1 MMEAD
6 PPTIHWQSSGTEV
19 PPPGLDITLAQ
30 LYELSDH
37 LAASYSD
44 EQIIAAAKAT
54 WTSWVYGH
62 YILGVQRVYTP
73 DPTTGS
79 MVLDHI
85 LFTFTCKF
93 DPGRCKTQTRKRKAT
108 NQGTSNLKKG
118 IERCE
123 KRRQVLSIP
132 LATGE
137 SQYSPTRLRALM
149 LMWCAASQKPF
160 HAIHDPTFLSIVRI
174 LRSDAEVPS
183 LATISTDLAH
193 VYNQVSSSIR
203 DKFEEMDCGIH
214 LAISGWSSPLTASFI
229 GIIVFWREEA
239 KIWHS
244 VLEFIHLTGNHTGAY
259 MAEKTI
265 DCLTRFRVIDKIRT
279 VCLDHAGNNYTFVRK
294 LAHSLPNFDGPK
306 SRINCG
312 THIVDLVARSFTAIF
327 TYPSVKQRRI
337 ASNSRVSASRIGPL
351 TNDQHA
357 SSSSVENMSD
367 SEDPEVILDELDG
380 VSLPT
385 DGDEGKELYDN
396 GVTQKAALAST
407 NHMKL
412 HYGVFM
418 SDEYTREVQSLFPKM
433 RGFSNQLYD
442 SNADLVA
449 FGEIRESV
457 KDSVPSSVELP
468 GAVDATCWED
478 DLQCSESFQ
487 DLRVPIEM
495 MISDTSRDLAKY
507 KLTEDQWSLN
517 AELGACMQV
526 FLEPSLVLSQKE
538 TPIIHEVLPMFTLLK
553 YRLERMR
560 DNVDQLLDKH
570 PAIRIAA
577 QSSLIT
583 LDEYMETMAQSEVYS
598 VATMLCP
605 YYKLEWFVEQGYDPA
620 RIQELRQM
628 LYRYFA
634 RVNPASAA
642 ATPAQPAST
651 TPAPPPTSQLTS
663 PWLRT
668 PTRTTNTRTSH
679 PGQDWVTTYLGS
691 PVISKTSVD
700 EMGGVLNYWLNEQK
714 RGSPL
719 GRVALDLLTAP
730 ASSVDTGRILSSS
743 SIAASYRQHQMHLS
757 LFRAKMAVGSWYQTP
772 LLPEIDE
779 VVDILNDLEGTCP
792 EPLVL

>member
-1 MMEAD
+1 
-6 PPTIHWQSSGTEV
+6 
-19 PPPGLDITLAQ
+19 
-30 LYELSDH
+30 
-37 LAASYSD
+37 
-44 EQIIAAAKAT
+44 
-54 WTSWVYGH
+54 
-62 YILGVQRVYTP
+62 
-73 DPTTGS
+73 

-108 NQGTSNLKKG
+108 NQGTSNLKKA

-123 KRRQVLSIP
+123 KRRQVVSIP
-132 LATGE
+132 LATSE
-137 SQYSPTRLRALM
+137 SQYSPTRLRALI
-149 LMWCAASQKPF
+149 LMWCAANQKPF
-160 HAIHDPTFLSIVRI
+160 RAIHDPIFLSIVRL

-183 LATISTDLAH
+183 LATISADLVH

-229 GIIVFWREEA
+229 GVVVFWREDA

-244 VLEFIHLTGNHTGAY
+244 VLEFIHLTGSHTGAY

-265 DCLTRFRVIDKIRT
+265 DCLTRFRVIDKVRT
-279 VCLDHAGNNYTFVRK
+279 VCLDHANNNHTFVRK

-312 THIVDLVARSFTAIF
+312 THVVDLVARSFAAIF

-337 ASNSRVSASRIGPL
+337 ATNRRVSASRIGPL
-351 TNDQHA
+351 TNDQHT
-357 SSSSVENMSD
+357 SSSSVENMGDSD
-367 SEDPEVILDELDG
+367 DLEVIPDELNG
-380 VSLPT
+380 VLQLPT
-385 DGDEGKELYDN
+385 DSDEGKELYDN
-396 GVTQKAALAST
+396 GVAQKAALAST

-412 HYGVFM
+412 HYGVSM
-418 SDEYTREVQSLFPKM
+418 SDEYTREVRSLFPKM
-433 RGFSNQLYD
+433 RGFSNHLYE

-468 GAVDATCWED
+468 GAVDARRWED
-478 DLQCSESFQ
+478 DLRCSESFQ

-495 MISDTSRDLAKY
+495 MTSNTRDLAKY

-526 FLEPSLVLSQKE
+526 FLEPSLLLSQKE
-538 TPIIHEVLPMFTLLK
+538 TPIIHEVLPMLSLLK

-583 LDEYMETMAQSEVYS
+583 LDDYVEMMAQSEVYS
-598 VATMLCP
+598 VATILCP
-605 YYKLEWFVEQGYDPA
+605 YYKLEWFVEQGYDPT
-620 RIQELRQM
+620 RIHELRQM
-628 LYRYFA
+628 LYHYFA
-634 RVNPASAA
+634 RANPTSAA
-642 ATPAQPAST
+642 TTPAQPTST
-651 TPAPPPTSQLTS
+651 TSAPPPVSQLTS

-668 PTRTTNTRTSH
+668 PTRATNTMTSH

-691 PVISKTSVD
+691 PVISKASVD
-700 EMGGVLNYWLNEQK
+700 EMGGVLSYWVNEQK

-730 ASSVDTGRILSSS
+730 ASSVDTGRGSPM
-743 SIAASYRQHQMHLS
+743 AASYRQHQMHLS
-757 LFRAKMAVGSWYQTP
+757 LFCAKMAVGSWYRTP

-779 VVDILNDLEGTCP
+779 VVDILNDLEGSRP
-792 EPLVL
+792 DPLAL

>member
-1 MMEAD
+1 MMEAT
-6 PPTIHWQSSGTEV
+6 PPTIHWHSSGAEV
-19 PPPGLDITLAQ
+19 PPLGLDITLAQ

-44 EQIIAAAKAT
+44 EQIIASAKAT

-73 DPTTGS
+73 DPTSGT

-108 NQGTSNLKKG
+108 NQGTSNLKKA

-123 KRRQVLSIP
+123 KRRQVVSIP
-132 LATGE
+132 LATSE
-137 SQYSPTRLRALM
+137 SHKSEAFPRHTRSYFPQYSPSA
-149 LMWCAASQKPF
+149 
-160 HAIHDPTFLSIVRI
+160 
-174 LRSDAEVPS
+174 
-183 LATISTDLAH
+183 
-193 VYNQVSSSIR
+193 SIR
-203 DKFEEMDCGIH
+203 CGSAQFSHHLSRFEILGGTHLYDYQEMDCGIH

-229 GIIVFWREEA
+229 GVVVFWREDA

-244 VLEFIHLTGNHTGAY
+244 VLEFIHLTGSHTGAY

-265 DCLTRFRVIDKIRT
+265 DCLTRFRVIDKVRT
-279 VCLDHAGNNYTFVRK
+279 VCLDHANNNHTFVRK

-312 THIVDLVARSFTAIF
+312 THVVDLVARSFAAIF

-337 ASNSRVSASRIGPL
+337 ATNRRVSASRIGPL
-351 TNDQHA
+351 TNDQHT
-357 SSSSVENMSD
+357 SSSSVENMGDSD
-367 SEDPEVILDELDG
+367 DLEVIPDELNG
-380 VSLPT
+380 VLQLPT
-385 DGDEGKELYDN
+385 DSDEGKELYDN
-396 GVTQKAALAST
+396 GVAQKAALAST

-412 HYGVFM
+412 HYGVSM
-418 SDEYTREVQSLFPKM
+418 SDEYTREM
-433 RGFSNQLYD
+433 RGFSNHLYE

-468 GAVDATCWED
+468 GAVDARRWED
-478 DLQCSESFQ
+478 DLRCSESFQ

-495 MISDTSRDLAKY
+495 MTSNTRDLAKY

-526 FLEPSLVLSQKE
+526 FLEPSLLLSQKE
-538 TPIIHEVLPMFTLLK
+538 TPIIHEVLPMLSLLK

-583 LDEYMETMAQSEVYS
+583 LDDYVEMMAQSEVYS
-598 VATMLCP
+598 VATILCP
-605 YYKLEWFVEQGYDPA
+605 YYKLEWFVEQGYDPT
-620 RIQELRQM
+620 RIHELRQM
-628 LYRYFA
+628 LYHYFA
-634 RVNPASAA
+634 RANPTSAA
-642 ATPAQPAST
+642 TTPAQPTST
-651 TPAPPPTSQLTS
+651 TSAPPPVSQLTS

-668 PTRTTNTRTSH
+668 PTRATNTMTSH

-691 PVISKTSVD
+691 PVISKASVD
-700 EMGGVLNYWLNEQK
+700 EMGGVLSYWVNEQK

-730 ASSVDTGRILSSS
+730 GKSLAVPLRIRAHGVFKASSVDTGRGSPM
-743 SIAASYRQHQMHLS
+743 AASYRQHQMHLS
-757 LFRAKMAVGSWYQTP
+757 LFCAKMAVGSWYRTP

-779 VVDILNDLEGTCP
+779 VVDILNDLEGSRP
-792 EPLVL
+792 DPLAL